1 MFLNQTIKKTKKR
14 QIGVQEINI
23 IDLVKPIT
31 KYSKMIL
38 DPNTI
43 GYELEK
49 AYTLSKLGRPGPVFI
64 DIPADIQ
71 NAMIDEKISKKKFII
86 KKNQQILIKR

>member
-1 MFLNQTIKKTKKR
+1 
-14 QIGVQEINI
+14 
-23 IDLVKPIT
+23 
-31 KYSKMIL
+31 MIL

-71 NAMIDEKISKKKFII
+71 NAMIDEKKYLKKIYNQ
-86 KKNQQILIKR
+86 KKINKY